1 MDDEALAAF
10 LQVRLKP
17 ARGCAPKVTHV
28 RAAILMARD
37 NQLDSREACR
47 YVDGVPQGAHARIAA
62 LAPRVRELLREFTDA
77 SAVQSTYFSTAQPAP
92 AAAPSRRAPWPT
104 TLSSP
109 AASASLSQDLPDFLL
124 PPLTAVPCAVVEQ
137 PHAEQ
142 PCMPEQPSTPVLPS
156 ELLPQPDSGLPL
168 PASARSSAS
177 VLPLVLPLPHDY
189 QTAPPERA
197 CDRRDAH
204 VLRQSQHIDAAEQA
218 EHATLALQ
226 RLSAWSDQ
234 LPDEP
239 RTIDGSW
246 DNGSCG
252 STSQWDG
259 RVSAAD
265 ECVNSLNDT
274 GAASSKRAA
283 SMKRALRVY
292 VADKHIAAKHAAAE
306 RAAEKRAADK
316 RAAEKRAADIAAEQ
330 WGWNDQQHWDA
341 EYDYQ

>member
-1 MDDEALAAF
+1 
-10 LQVRLKP
+10 
-17 ARGCAPKVTHV
+17 
-28 RAAILMARD
+28 
-37 NQLDSREACR
+37 
-47 YVDGVPQGAHARIAA
+47 
-62 LAPRVRELLREFTDA
+62 
-77 SAVQSTYFSTAQPAP
+77 
-92 AAAPSRRAPWPT
+92 
-104 TLSSP
+104 
-109 AASASLSQDLPDFLL
+109 
-124 PPLTAVPCAVVEQ
+124 
-137 PHAEQ
+137 
-142 PCMPEQPSTPVLPS
+142 MPEQPSTPFPPS
-156 ELLPQPDSGLPL
+156 DSGLPL
-168 PASARSSAS
+168 PASVRSSAS

-259 RVSAAD
+259 RMSAAD
-265 ECVNSLNDT
+265 ESVNGLNDT
-274 GAASSKRAA
+274 GASSKRAA